1 MKVEVIDDKIKIIDK
16 KFDYKKEVKSIYKC
30 LPRSIENPE
39 LTAFMI
45 GKKEIYNIKYIN
57 DTIVAKEL
65 FKNST
70 NIIIENKKFYCSAD
84 LKMVNPEDY
93 FMENVK
99 LIEY

>member
-1 MKVEVIDDKIKIIDK
+1 MKLEVIGDKIKIIDK
-16 KFDYKKEVKSIYKC
+16 EFGYKKEIKSIYKC

-39 LTAFMI
+39 LTASMI
-45 GKKEIYNIKYIN
+45 AKKEIYNIRYID

-65 FKNST
+65 SKNST
-70 NIIIENKKFYCSAD
+70 NIIIENKRFYCPAD
-84 LKMVNPEDY
+84 LKTFNGIDY

>member
-1 MKVEVIDDKIKIIDK
+1 MKLEIIDDKIKIIDK
-16 KFDYKKEVKSIYKC
+16 KFGYKKETKSIYKC
-30 LPRSIENPE
+30 WPRSIKNPE
-39 LTAFMI
+39 LTVSMI
-45 GKKEIYNIKYIN
+45 AEKEIYNIRYID

-84 LKMVNPEDY
+84 LKTFNNIDY

-99 LIEY
+99 LIEC

>member
-1 MKVEVIDDKIKIIDK
+1 MELEVIGNKIKIIDK
-16 KFDYKKEVKSIYKC
+16 KFNYKKEIKSIYKC

-39 LTAFMI
+39 LAASMI
-45 GKKEIYNIKYIN
+45 AEKEIYNIRYIN
-57 DTIVAKEL
+57 DTRVAKEL

-84 LKMVNPEDY
+84 LKTFNGIDY

-99 LIEY
+99 LIEC

>member
-1 MKVEVIDDKIKIIDK
+1 MKLEIIDDKIKIIDK
-16 KFDYKKEVKSIYKC
+16 KFGYKKETKSIYKC
-30 LPRSIENPE
+30 SPRSIENPE
-39 LTAFMI
+39 LTVSMI
-45 GKKEIYNIKYIN
+45 AKKEIYNIRYID

-84 LKMVNPEDY
+84 LKTFNNIDY

-99 LIEY
+99 LIEC